1 MVPNKN
7 LSGAVFMQTITVKK
21 IPPDLYKKLK
31 QLAKENR
38 RSINSEII
46 VCIERAICSQRIN
59 SDAFLKR
66 IEQLQK
72 GLDLPSIAQSGLE
85 KALDEGRS

>member
-1 MVPNKN
+1 
-7 LSGAVFMQTITVKK
+7 MQTITVKK

-31 QLAKENR
+31 QSAKENR

-46 VCIERAICSQRIN
+46 VCIERAICSQRVD
-59 SDAFLKR
+59 SSTFLR
-66 IEQLQK
+66 RVEQLHK

-85 KALDEGRS
+85 KARDEGRS